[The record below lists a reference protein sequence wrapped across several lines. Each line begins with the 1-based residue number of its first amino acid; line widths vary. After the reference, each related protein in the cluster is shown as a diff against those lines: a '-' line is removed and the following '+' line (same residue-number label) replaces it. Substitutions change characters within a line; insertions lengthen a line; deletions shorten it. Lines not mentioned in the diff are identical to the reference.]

1 MKFQS
6 QRTDK
11 ASKAR
16 AGQFE
21 TSHGVVQTP
30 VFMPIGTIGTVKT
43 LSPNDLVDQG
53 AQMILSNTYHLYL
66 KPGLE
71 VLKEFNGLHNFIKWQ
86 GPLLTDSGGYQIYS
100 LSQLRTINDEGVEFK
115 SHWDGSTHFF
125 TPEKVVD
132 IQRIIGSDLL
142 MVLDECIPNPSNFA
156 SAESAK
162 NLTIKWAQKSREHFL
177 ATKPIY
183 DFNQFQFGIVQGGIY
198 NELRKSSIEEL
209 LPLDFDGL
217 AIGGLAV
224 GESSDQRWK
233 ITDFCTD
240 ILPENKP
247 RYLMGVGKPDDIL
260 NAIELGVDMFDCVI
274 PTRNAR
280 NSSLFT
286 SQGVININNAQ
297 FVKDKNPIESDCT
310 CFACQNFSRAY
321 LRHMFNV
328 NEIFGLRLATIHNVH
343 FYLTLIKNAREAI
356 LENKFRD
363 FKNRFLEQYT
373 RCNFT

>member
-198 NELRKSSIEEL
+198 NELRKSSIEAL

-217 AIGGLAV
+217 AIGGLDRKSV
-224 GESSDQRWK
+224 
-233 ITDFCTD
+233 
-240 ILPENKP
+240 
-247 RYLMGVGKPDDIL
+247 V
-260 NAIELGVDMFDCVI
+260 
-274 PTRNAR
+274 
-280 NSSLFT
+280 
-286 SQGVININNAQ
+286 
-297 FVKDKNPIESDCT
+297 
-310 CFACQNFSRAY
+310 
-321 LRHMFNV
+321 
-328 NEIFGLRLATIHNVH
+328 
-343 FYLTLIKNAREAI
+343 
-356 LENKFRD
+356 
-363 FKNRFLEQYT
+363 
-373 RCNFT
+373 

>member
-177 ATKPIY
+177 ATKSIY
-183 DFNQFQFGIVQGGIY
+183 DFNQFQFGIIQGGIY
-198 NELRKSSIEEL
+198 FELRKSNMEAL

-224 GESSDQRWK
+224 GESSDQRWE